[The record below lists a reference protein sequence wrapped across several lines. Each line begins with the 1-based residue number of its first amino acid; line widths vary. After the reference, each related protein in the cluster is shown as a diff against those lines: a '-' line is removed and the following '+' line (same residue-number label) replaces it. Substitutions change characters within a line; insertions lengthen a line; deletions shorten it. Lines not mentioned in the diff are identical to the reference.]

1 MGISETTLQMV
12 CKYMDTQTEPVTSAE
27 VGAAIGRAAV
37 TAREALGIL
46 VRRGLATKAK
56 LPATKVCGI
65 TLIYRRTDV
74 PYVDLG
80 RLSKEHDFT
89 ELLKA
94 WMVRPCKAWKGA
106 SRTYSMDEGLG
117 FGEFADGTCL

>member
-12 CKYMDTQTEPVTSAE
+12 CKYMETRNESVTSVE

-46 VRRGLATKAK
+46 VRRGLATK
-56 LPATKVCGI
+56 TKVSDPKFCGV
-65 TLIYRRTDV
+65 TLFYKRTDV

-89 ELLKA
+89 ELLKVWRVNA
-94 WMVRPCKAWKGA
+94 CKVWGGP
-106 SRTYSMDEGLG
+106 SFTHECVDEP
-117 FGEFADGTCL
+117 EMESAT

>member
-12 CKYMDTQTEPVTSAE
+12 CKYMDTQTEPVTCMD

-37 TAREALGIL
+37 TAREALTIL

-56 LPATKVCGI
+56 LPATKGCGV

-74 PYVDLG
+74 PYVELG
-80 RLSKEHDFT
+80 RLGKEHDFT

-94 WMVRPCKAWKGA
+94 WRVQPCKTWNGPKI
-106 SRTYSMDEGLG
+106 THECVDEP
-117 FGEFADGTCL
+117 EMEDQ